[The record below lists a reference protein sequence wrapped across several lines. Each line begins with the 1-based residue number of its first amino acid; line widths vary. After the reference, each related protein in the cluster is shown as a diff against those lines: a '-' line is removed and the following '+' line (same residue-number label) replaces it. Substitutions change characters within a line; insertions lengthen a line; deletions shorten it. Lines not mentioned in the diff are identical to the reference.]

1 LVRTVFRAPESS
13 SADSELSLRL
23 IADANPG
30 LRQIRTDRGLG
41 GRGLSGLALRT
52 LREFQFKAE
61 YAYDYGMPQWLVPI
75 DRLLAALRPER
86 LFLGRHKV
94 SHFRLWYRDA
104 LSDYVREVLLDPST
118 LSLPY
123 VERKGVD
130 AMVSGHLD
138 GHRNYTVE
146 IHKLLT
152 IELVHRLFTRGSADS
167 ARRPDDGFGP
177 EPE

>member
-1 LVRTVFRAPESS
+1 MIWFEPSSAPRTSA
-13 SADSELSLRL
+13 SADSELCLRL

-41 GRGLSGLALRT
+41 GRGVSALALRT

-61 YAYDYGMPQWLVPI
+61 YAYDYGMPQWMAAI

-86 LFLGRHKV
+86 LFLGRHKF
-94 SHFRLWYRDA
+94 SHFRLWYRDV

-123 VERKGVD
+123 VERKG
-130 AMVSGHLD
+130 S
-138 GHRNYTVE
+138 
-146 IHKLLT
+146 
-152 IELVHRLFTRGSADS
+152 
-167 ARRPDDGFGP
+167 RRW
-177 EPE
+177 